1 MAMKKQLTVIGII
14 VILIAI
20 SISGCFENNKEG
32 NESITPLSG
41 KVTVTT
47 NKSEYGQNETIT
59 ITLYNGLNISVYS
72 HAASIST
79 TFCIESIE
87 KKRSDEWESF
97 FAVGQWPECDYDID
111 VPAEIKSGESVSFDW
126 EPLIWISGCNNF
138 TRAEPGVYR
147 LVISYQIR
155 EGNLSENWA
164 WQLVYSNEFTIKEQR
179 ELLSSHILIYGESY
193 IGPLYTKEVNITI
206 GENGYFM
213 TYTCENSSDLTQ
225 CDCKKVEKNIN
236 ETIIESY
243 LNYVN
248 TLVDEGEG
256 AKCCDHPWTEM
267 KIIYKD
273 GSEKS
278 FILPNQID
286 IETIFGINC

>member
-1 MAMKKQLTVIGII
+1 MKAKLLSLLI
-14 VILIAI
+14 VTLLFTIVF
-20 SISGCFENNKEG
+20 SGCLENNKEG
-32 NESITPLSG
+32 NGSITPLSG
-41 KVTVTT
+41 IVTVTT
-47 NKSEYGQNETIT
+47 NKTEYKQNETINIT
-59 ITLYNGLNISVYS
+59 IYNGLNVSIYS
-72 HAASIST
+72 HAACIST

-87 KKRSDEWESF
+87 KKISDGWQSF
-97 FAVGQWPECDYDID
+97 FAVGQWPECEYDID
-111 VPAEIKSGESVSFDW
+111 FPAEIKSGESVSFDW
-126 EPLIWISGCNNF
+126 EPLIWMSGCNNF

-164 WQLVYSNEFTIKEQR
+164 WQSVYSNEFTIKEER

-206 GENGYFM
+206 GENGYFI
-213 TYTCENSSDLTQ
+213 TYICENSSDLTQ

-248 TLVDEGEG
+248 SLVDEGEG
-256 AKCCDHPWTEM
+256 AKCCDHPWTEI

-278 FILPNQID
+278 FILSNSID
-286 IETIFGINC
+286 IETILGINC